1 MTHQEKTISFQLDQA
16 RQMEEHYRALL
27 LFWKQRRQNLE
38 AQLPGD
44 NIFDQ
49 IRDIAQ
55 RAWRQNERPH

>member
-1 MTHQEKTISFQLDQA
+1 MTQQEKTISTQLDEA

-38 AQLPGD
+38 AQLPAD

-49 IRDIAQ
+49 ILEIAK
-55 RAWRQNERPH
+55 RAWGNNERSY